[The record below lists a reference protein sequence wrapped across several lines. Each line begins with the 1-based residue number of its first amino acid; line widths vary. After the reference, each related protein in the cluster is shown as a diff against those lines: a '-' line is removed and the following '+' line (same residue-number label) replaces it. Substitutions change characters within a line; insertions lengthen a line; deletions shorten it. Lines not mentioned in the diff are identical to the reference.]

1 MEWMITTDKSVD
13 KFSKDLAM
21 WLWNVAVVIAPYD
34 TGNLRRAI
42 TLNKAS
48 DNKMAIQYNAFNAL
62 YLHYLEEGMGSVK
75 KHKGFI
81 SEDTM
86 MAFVSELIAYFK
98 TGKPGLLVNKPMTT
112 LRVSGNTPMYH
123 ERKILHKLGFDTS
136 MPVTADE
143 RKLMSQIKFR
153 KMNQSNRMR
162 IGGKKTYVRRLYRM
176 SQNRQID
183 AAMLDDI

>member
-1 MEWMITTDKSVD
+1 MEWKITTNNEVD
-13 KFSKDLAM
+13 KFGKDLAM
-21 WLWNVAVVIAPYD
+21 WLWNIAVVLAPYD

-48 DNKMAIQYNAFNAL
+48 DNKMSIKYNAFNAL

-86 MAFVSELIAYFK
+86 MAFVGELIAYFK

-112 LRVSGNTPMYH
+112 LRLSTNTPMYH
-123 ERKILHKLGFDTS
+123 ERKILTKLGYDTS
-136 MPVTADE
+136 SSVTADE
-143 RKLMSQIKFR
+143 RQMMSQIKYN
-153 KMNQSNRMR
+153 KLTQSNRVSV
-162 IGGKKTYVRRLYRM
+162 GGKKTYVRRLYRRSM
-176 SQNRQID
+176 NRQID
-183 AAMLDDI
+183 ASLIDDI